1 MLVLRNAEGDKFNS
15 NVDNYL
21 VVSLENQE
29 LKDLNEG
36 QLEWLVE
43 ITERFHSEP
52 LVIEAQSELSDV
64 IDFLIDIDKLVCFN
78 RSKISKGV
86 YYTVQRSMLDTF
98 NYELN

>member
-1 MLVLRNAEGDKFNS
+1 MLVLKNAEGSKFN
-15 NVDNYL
+15 VQIDNYL
-21 VVSLENQE
+21 ILSLENQA

-43 ITERFHSEP
+43 VTEGFHSEP

-78 RSKISKGV
+78 RSKISKGI
-86 YYTVQRSMLDTF
+86 YYTVQRNLIG
-98 NYELN
+98 ELN